1 MATFQYIKGG
11 QVQNAVGYRLYLRD
25 ELEDSQNE
33 RLIMNRDVQLPLDI
47 YGFVG
52 KDGLPVE
59 TENVI
64 YSGGGSSGAAVPIMK
79 MGDTDYEFYYRIK
92 GKINVVVS
100 GTSGAVLPSPDKLS
114 KVPFEFIY
122 KIERKSGERLT
133 QKTHWFKLPTQ
144 NYFELKL
151 EDGIQNFYLTVEFS
165 ENGNAEN
172 PTWES
177 VRIKVYSANTS
188 NVGIVKASL
197 AGYTNDSSVPSVA
210 ICAADSRCM
219 RSDYIP
225 MDCLTDDLNIV
236 DGGSVQSYCV
246 GYLNDKSVT
255 DGTLYYKISFYDENL
270 EFVGGITPDKV
281 AGKQYL
287 TVADIENFAKGIA
300 NKESDYDPI
309 KWVVFCSNNVNTVP
323 NYNSDIVSVGAV
335 YIPLLDSRVNAGDT
349 LYIADDSHLF
359 VQSVGDGVFFKDSK
373 EKAYAGRFVRP

>member
-25 ELEDSQNE
+25 ELEDAQNE

-47 YGFVG
+47 RGFVG

-165 ENGNAEN
+165 ENVNAEN

-197 AGYTNDSSVPSVA
+197 AGYTNDSSAPSVA

-236 DGGSVQSYCV
+236 DGGNVQSYCV

-287 TVADIENFAKGIA
+287 TVADIENFAKGIV